1 MFRKYV
7 TVDIKKSKME
17 MAHRI
22 KNIDIIVKFKDK
34 ILHDLVYNNKVKL
47 KEKTTKHLRLTEESP
62 IFINESLSFDNE
74 ELFCNVRNKGRMLGY
89 NKIVTDNSVIT
100 IIASN
105 QQWEPKWVRILNRK
119 DLYKLE

>member
-1 MFRKYV
+1 
-7 TVDIKKSKME
+7 ME
-17 MAHRI
+17 MAHGI